1 VDQRENHQE
10 EAVRARKAGQF
21 RGQLN
26 HRIMPVEIEIKL
38 RVSDLSIVRQTLLR
52 LGAAPAGDTLE
63 TNLFFDTA
71 TRDLMATD
79 CALRLRRNEKTDGG
93 GEALVMTYKGPRSE
107 GPIKRREEIEVR
119 VDHFQQTIDLL
130 ARLGYERKLTF
141 EKRRQSWA
149 LDHCKIELDTLPELG
164 SYVEIECASESAV
177 LRMQKRLGM
186 ESAALIVASY
196 PDVVSRYLSEQPGR
210 PKILTF

>member
-1 VDQRENHQE
+1 
-10 EAVRARKAGQF
+10 
-21 RGQLN
+21 
-26 HRIMPVEIEIKL
+26 M
-38 RVSDLSIVRQTLLR
+38 
-52 LGAAPAGDTLE
+52 
-63 TNLFFDTA
+63 
-71 TRDLMATD
+71 
-79 CALRLRRNEKTDGG
+79 
-93 GEALVMTYKGPRSE
+93 
-107 GPIKRREEIEVR
+107 R
-119 VDHFQQTIDLL
+119 VDHFQQTIDRL